1 MPSANYKKRSTLK
14 FVDTKVQETSFR
26 STINDKTFE
35 SVTIEMILGVSSNR
49 KTCTY
54 WNGPGYSLLLLLRA
68 IIAWSLGA
76 LGEPNYTGET
86 IVLLVGKLL

>member
-1 MPSANYKKRSTLK
+1 
-14 FVDTKVQETSFR
+14 
-26 STINDKTFE
+26 
-35 SVTIEMILGVSSNR
+35 MILGVSSNR